1 MPQVTRT
8 DQAELDLIEILAR
21 LGGPTSRAAARFSA
35 EVDRITQLLAQ
46 FPDMGTPCEDLGVG
60 LRRFPV
66 GKYVIFYRPTDGGIE
81 VARVIYGRRN
91 FPSLFFP

>member
-8 DQAELDLIEILAR
+8 DQAELDLIEILAC
-21 LGGPTSRAAARFSA
+21 LGGPASRTATRFSA
-35 EVDRITQLLAQ
+35 EVDRITRLLAQ

-66 GKYVIFYRPTDGGIE
+66 GKYVLFYRPTDGGIE
-81 VARVIYGRRN
+81 VARVLYGGRN
-91 FPSLFFP
+91 FSSLPFP